1 MLKKTNFPV
10 INCFVLMNFLFSYL
24 KGFKVFFESEIKSC
38 LNKTWIYIFFIII
51 NIMHQY
57 LNNFEIYLIYMYMLV
72 FLHIK
77 IQSGTIKCDK
87 QIQLGVLA
95 SMLRRLIIACAI
107 MNCITRII
115 ILIMYIITLVL
126 ESKLNYDIFKN
137 NILTII
143 KKIKLT
149 KNEK

>member
-1 MLKKTNFPV
+1 
-10 INCFVLMNFLFSYL
+10 
-24 KGFKVFFESEIKSC
+24 
-38 LNKTWIYIFFIII
+38 
-51 NIMHQY
+51 
-57 LNNFEIYLIYMYMLV
+57 
-72 FLHIK
+72 
-77 IQSGTIKCDK
+77 
-87 QIQLGVLA
+87 
-95 SMLRRLIIACAI
+95 MLRRLIIACAI

-115 ILIMYIITLVL
+115 MLVMYIITLVL